1 MLRIDCMAER
11 YPALPPLPV
20 EEEALSLAQRAA
32 YRRVLAV
39 LKAQR
44 LPFLVVGAIGL
55 SIHLGRLVDEGA
67 LEVTVRPV
75 DAEAVMAAME
85 GAGFRVERE
94 EGTHTAI
101 VSYGDYVVKIAWGLP
116 APLTGR
122 LDDAW
127 FVHAVRA
134 HFVDLRV
141 WIAPVEE
148 LLWTRLAA
156 RAVEGCPDSVVEELV
171 LRHGPELDWRR
182 FQERV
187 IGLEGLVLAEI
198 FLLHHRQPSAARLAV
213 PTWVLGSLLDR
224 LNASASNSVTSNRL
238 TP

>member
-1 MLRIDCMAER
+1 MAER
-11 YPALPPLPV
+11 FQALPPLPT
-20 EEEALSLAQRAA
+20 EEESLPLAQRAA

-44 LPFLVVGAIGL
+44 LPFLVVGPIGL
-55 SIHLGRLVDEGA
+55 SVHLGRLVDQGQ
-67 LEVTVRPV
+67 LEIAVRPV
-75 DAEAVMAAME
+75 DREAVLAAME
-85 GAGFRVERE
+85 GAGFKVEGEDQSTEAR
-94 EGTHTAI
+94 

-148 LLWTRLAA
+148 LLWTRLASLA
-156 RAVEGCPDSVVEELV
+156 ASGVPDPVIEDL
-171 LRHGPELDWRR
+171 LLKHGTQLDWRR
-182 FQERV
+182 LQERT
-187 IGLEGLVLAEI
+187 IGLEGLFLAEI
-198 FLLHHRQPSAARLAV
+198 FLLHHRQPTAARQAV

-224 LNASASNSVTSNRL
+224 LNAAASTSVTQP
-238 TP
+238 TG